1 MSWWEAL
8 ILGLVQG
15 LTEFLPVSSSGH
27 LELGKVILNAE
38 AETDITFTIV
48 VHGATLLS
56 TVVVFATEIWRI
68 IRGAIRFQWNSE
80 MQYVGMIAISMI
92 PVVLVGLFLQ
102 DFVEGFFT
110 GNLVFVGSMLLVTSL
125 LLSLTWFM
133 RNKREGKPLTWWSA
147 LIMGLAQALATLP
160 GISRSG
166 ATIATGL
173 LMGRNKQQVAQFSF
187 LMVLIPIIGVNVIK
201 LLETDGTGLVSS
213 TGWFPLMVGFIGAF
227 LSGWFACAWMV
238 NLVKRGKLIGFAI
251 YCLIVGALA
260 LGFGIFA

>member
-38 AETDITFTIV
+38 TETDITFTIV

-68 IRGAIRFQWNSE
+68 FRGAIRFKWNPE
-80 MQYVGMIAISMI
+80 MQYVGMIALSMI

-102 DFVEGFFT
+102 DFVEGFFS
-110 GNLVFVGSMLLVTSL
+110 GNLVFVGSMLWVTAL

-133 RNKREGKPLTWWSA
+133 RNRSEGKPLNWGSA
-147 LIMGLAQALATLP
+147 LVMGVAQAVATLP

-187 LMVLIPIIGVNVIK
+187 LMVLIPIIGVNVVK
-201 LLETDGTGLVSS
+201 LLETAGTGPVST
-213 TGWFPLMVGFIGAF
+213 TGWFPLLVGFTGAF

-260 LGFGIFA
+260 LGFGLFA